1 MVQQAVERGLPFRW
15 VTADS
20 VYGDSPSFVQGVR
33 ALGKGYVVDTSADAR
48 VWLTEPEVIPAGT
61 KGPRGR
67 ATTQP
72 RAATKPRR
80 VDEVEAEL
88 PAKAWKRLVVAE
100 GSQGPRIYEYA
111 FVWVWFSEECRP
123 GASASWC
130 GGRWS
135 GRRR

>member
-1 MVQQAVERGLPFRW
+1 MR
-15 VTADS
+15 
-20 VYGDSPSFVQGVR
+20 GVR

-80 VDEVEAEL
+80 VDEVAAEL

-111 FVWVWFSEECRP
+111 FVWVWFSEEGLP
-123 GASASWC
+123 
-130 GGRWS
+130 S
-135 GRRR
+135 GRERLLVRRSLGRQAEVKYHRSNAPAEVPLEKLA